1 MNPKFTG
8 HRSPLN
14 RSSLTF
20 FIAALLLLFIVVGV
34 HSGLLIFMQAHAW
47 NEILVV
53 HIVVFYWIA
62 VALALTWFARLQI
75 RKNYEL
81 PLRKLSE
88 GFGKVAHGDFSVTI
102 LHTHP
107 ADRFDYLDD
116 MIEDFNKMTAELGSI
131 ETLKTDFVS
140 NVSHEMK
147 TPLAV
152 IKNYSEL
159 LQAESLDD
167 RKRQEYASAIETSA
181 GGLTD
186 LISNILRL
194 NRIENQKIVP
204 EAAEFDLCRQ
214 LTDCIL
220 QFEEKWEEKQLDL
233 DIDMAESAP
242 IVTDESLLALVWNN
256 LLSNA
261 IKFTPA
267 GGRITLSQ
275 HTENQ
280 HHLVTIRDTG
290 IGMDE
295 ATASRIFEKFYQGD
309 SSHHTEGN
317 GLGLALVSRVLTLL
331 HGEISVESQPGQGTA
346 FTVSLPL
353 ILK

>member
-1 MNPKFTG
+1 M
-8 HRSPLN
+8 
-14 RSSLTF
+14 
-20 FIAALLLLFIVVGV
+20 
-34 HSGLLIFMQAHAW
+34 
-47 NEILVV
+47 LV
-53 HIVVFYWIA
+53 
-62 VALALTWFARLQI
+62 LC
-75 RKNYEL
+75 
-81 PLRKLSE
+81 
-88 GFGKVAHGDFSVTI
+88 
-102 LHTHP
+102 
-107 ADRFDYLDD
+107 
-116 MIEDFNKMTAELGSI
+116 FNKMTAELGSI

-242 IVTDESLLALVWNN
+242 IVTDESLLTLVWNN

-280 HHLVTIRDTG
+280 RHLVTIRDTG

-353 ILK
+353 TLK